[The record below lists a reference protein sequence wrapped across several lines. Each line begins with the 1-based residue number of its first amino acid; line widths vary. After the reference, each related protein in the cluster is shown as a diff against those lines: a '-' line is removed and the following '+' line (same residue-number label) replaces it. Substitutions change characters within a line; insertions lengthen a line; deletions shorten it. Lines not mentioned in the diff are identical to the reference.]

1 MRRKG
6 RPAVR
11 FISLAL
17 GVAVLAASAVYVADV
32 IEAGALRQVVEAV
45 LSDPLALA
53 VALMAYAAAFAVR
66 AQARQ
71 LTLPD
76 LPRRQAWSALHVA
89 LLGNHVL
96 PLRLGEP
103 MRVISV
109 LRRTALPPGPVVA
122 SAISLRAADVLAV
135 VALATI
141 AAPAVLADG
150 GWWTGTAVGIG
161 LVAAACGIGWSHR
174 LRSAGQSVRLPGRG
188 ALAATA
194 AAWVLEAAVVWEIA
208 RVA

>member
-109 LRRTALPPGPVVA
+109 LRRTALPPGPVV
-122 SAISLRAADVLAV
+122 
-135 VALATI
+135 
-141 AAPAVLADG
+141 
-150 GWWTGTAVGIG
+150 GIG
-161 LVAAACGIGWSHR
+161 LVAAACGIGWSHC

-194 AAWVLEAAVVWEIA
+194 AARVLEAAVVWEIA